1 MKKNWFRRLQIRLR
15 WMIRKLRRQEKN
27 SEKMTHKNS
36 LKIILTKLLLR
47 LAEIWHLIRLLISL
61 IHRNP
66 NDSGKS

>member
-66 NDSGKS
+66 NDSGKN

>member
-1 MKKNWFRRLQIRLR
+1 MKKNWFRRLLIRLR
-15 WMIRKLRRQEKN
+15 WTIRNLRRQERN
-27 SEKMTHKNS
+27 SEKTTRKNS

-61 IHRNP
+61 IRRNP